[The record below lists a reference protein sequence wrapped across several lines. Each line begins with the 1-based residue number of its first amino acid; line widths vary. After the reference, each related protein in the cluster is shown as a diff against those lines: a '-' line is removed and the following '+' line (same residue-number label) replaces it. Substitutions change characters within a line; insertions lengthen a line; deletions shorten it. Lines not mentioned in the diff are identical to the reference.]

1 MNSAR
6 GKWLPECGL
15 ALFDWFA
22 LKIDK
27 TELVGL
33 TMLLPSTP
41 LAIWY
46 GFRLLVSGGS
56 ERCRLRIRSN
66 FSSIE
71 RGGGDPTTFGLFSWL
86 GKVTESGPCSRV
98 LLGTVIKLFL
108 IKVLL
113 MHFPPCL
120 CPPIFRVVEVGL
132 QAIWLPW
139 MKSNHVIPLS
149 NLSSLNVVYVDSFS
163 SRIKWGWSG
172 WWMHSTALHSW
183 MDKSILR
190 TISNKARV
198 DKLIR

>member
-27 TELVGL
+27 TKLAGL

-41 LAIWY
+41 LVIWY

-86 GKVTESGPCSRV
+86 GKVIESGPCSTV
-98 LLGTVIKLFL
+98 LLGTVIKLFW

-113 MHFPPCL
+113 MYLPPYL
-120 CPPIFRVVEVGL
+120 LPSIFRVVEVGL
-132 QAIWLPW
+132 QAIWIPW
-139 MKSNHVIPLS
+139 MKSNHEIPLS

-163 SRIKWGWSG
+163 SGIKWGWSG
-172 WWMHSTALHSW
+172 WWLHSAAW
-183 MDKSILR
+183 PSWINESI
-190 TISNKARV
+190 S
-198 DKLIR
+198 